1 MKPASAKPFSGCLR
15 IIAPHLALL
24 SPMRPRRIR
33 RRACRIRTRRP
44 PAGVQLRHA
53 AKPARLPPHLCRRP
67 AGRSAAARARARTP
81 ARLDDAKTRS
91 GAGAAG
97 RVRAQT
103 AGARRHQRPRPASVA
118 RRAARGQSRADRR
131 CRHRKR
137 RHAQHQRAHR
147 QTVGRTLSAD

>member
-33 RRACRIRTRRP
+33 RRACRIRTGRP

-53 AKPARLPPHLCRRP
+53 AKPSRLPPHLRRRP
-67 AGRSAAARARARTP
+67 AGRSAAARAGTRAH
-81 ARLDDAKTRS
+81 ARLDGAKTRS

-97 RVRAQT
+97 RIRAQT
-103 AGARRHQRPRPASVA
+103 AGARRHQRPRPAGVA
-118 RRAARGQSRADRR
+118 GRAARGQSRSGDR

-137 RHAQHQRAHR
+137 RHAQHRRTHR